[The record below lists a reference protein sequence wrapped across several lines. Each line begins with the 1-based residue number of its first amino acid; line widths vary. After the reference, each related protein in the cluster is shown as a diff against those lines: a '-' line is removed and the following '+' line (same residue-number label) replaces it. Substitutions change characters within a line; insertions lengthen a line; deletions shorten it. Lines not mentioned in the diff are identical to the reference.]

1 MTTDKSTL
9 VLATEAPLARRLAT
23 GVTIDQIVR
32 AWLDAQRGSVRT
44 RRAYAD
50 AVASFRAALGA
61 AGHDLDAAPEAIALA
76 AQAWAGQ
83 GGAAAATYNQ
93 RLACISSCFRYAIRH
108 GLLSGENPI
117 ARVQRQRV
125 QAYGKAVALTPA
137 TIRQKLQ
144 AIDRATP
151 DGQRDHA
158 LLAIALQTGRRL
170 AEIAALTW
178 GDVRLHDDGRAT
190 ITFQRCKGGKTMR
203 DTIPAALTRTLLGWL
218 QSFYGRQLGALPP
231 DVPLWVSLAT
241 NGTRGKR
248 LSTRAI
254 ELICADRLGTGKAH
268 VLRHTFARALEDAGA
283 KVSEI
288 QARLG
293 HESLATTGRYLA
305 ALRADENPHADAL
318 AALFGLDAG

>member
-1 MTTDKSTL
+1 MTSDTTALL
-9 VLATEAPLARRLAT
+9 VTTEAPLTRRLAA
-23 GVTIDQIVR
+23 GVTIDQIVQ
-32 AWLDAQRGSVRT
+32 AWLDAQRGSART

-50 AVASFRAALGA
+50 AVVSFRAALQA
-61 AGHDLDAAPEAIALA
+61 AGQDLDGPPEVVALA

-83 GGAAAATYNQ
+83 GNAAAATYNQ
-93 RLACISSCFRYAIRH
+93 RLACVSSCFRYALRH
-108 GLLSGENPI
+108 GLLHGENPI

-125 QAYGKAVALTPA
+125 QSYGKAVALTPA
-137 TIRQKLQ
+137 AIRHKLQ
-144 AIDRATP
+144 AIDRSTP
-151 DGQRDHA
+151 DGLRDHA

-170 AEIAALTW
+170 AEIAALS
-178 GDVRLHDDGRAT
+178 GEDVRLHDDGRAT

-203 DTIPAALTRTLLGWL
+203 DTIPPALSRTLLGWL
-218 QSFYGRQLGALPP
+218 QAFYGRQLGELPP
-231 DVPLWVSLAT
+231 DTPLWVSLAT

-254 ELICADRLGTGKAH
+254 EIICEDRLGTGKAH
-268 VLRHTFARALEDAGA
+268 VLRHSFARALEDAGA

-318 AALFGLDAG
+318 AALFGLDGE

>member
-1 MTTDKSTL
+1 MTTELMTVSGDIG
-9 VLATEAPLARRLAT
+9 APTIRRAA
-23 GVTIDQIVR
+23 GVTIGQIVQ
-32 AWLDAQRGSVRT
+32 AWLDAQRASLRT

-50 AVASFRAALGA
+50 AVASFRAALQTT
-61 AGHDLDAAPEAIALA
+61 GHDLDAAPEAIALA

-83 GGAAAATYNQ
+83 GNAAAATYNQ
-93 RLACISSCFRYAIRH
+93 RLACVSSCFRYAIRH
-108 GLLSGENPI
+108 GLLRGENPI

-137 TIRQKLQ
+137 AVRQKLQ
-144 AIDRATP
+144 AIDRSAL
-151 DGQRDHA
+151 DGHRDHA

-178 GDVRLHDDGRAT
+178 SDLRLQDDGRAT

-203 DTIPAALTRTLLGWL
+203 DTIPPALTRTLLGWL
-218 QSFYGRQLGALPP
+218 QAFYGRQLGDLPS
-231 DVPLWVSLAT
+231 DTPLWVSLAT

-248 LSTRAI
+248 LSTRAS
-254 ELICADRLGTGKAH
+254 EQICQERLGTGKAH
-268 VLRHTFARALEDAGA
+268 VLRHSFARALEDAGA

-318 AALFGLDAG
+318 AALFGLDTE

>member
-1 MTTDKSTL
+1 MTTEL
-9 VLATEAPLARRLAT
+9 VTIAGDVEASIIRRAA
-23 GVTIDQIVR
+23 GVTIDQIVQ
-32 AWLDAQRGSVRT
+32 AWLDAQRASLRT

-50 AVASFRAALGA
+50 AVASFRAALQA
-61 AGHDLDAAPEAIALA
+61 AGHDLDAAPEAVALA

-83 GGAAAATYNQ
+83 GDAAAATYNQ
-93 RLACISSCFRYAIRH
+93 RLACVSSCFRYAMRH
-108 GLLSGENPI
+108 GLLRGENPI

-125 QAYGKAVALTPA
+125 QAYGKAVTLTPVA
-137 TIRQKLQ
+137 VRQKLQ
-144 AIDRATP
+144 AIDRSAL
-151 DGQRDHA
+151 DGLRDHA

-178 GDVRLHDDGRAT
+178 SDMRFHDDGRAT

-203 DTIPAALTRTLLGWL
+203 DTIPPALTRTLLSWL
-218 QSFYGRQLGALPP
+218 QAFYGRKLGELSPET
-231 DVPLWVSLAT
+231 PLWVSLAT

-254 ELICADRLGTGKAH
+254 EQICQERLGTGKAH
-268 VLRHTFARALEDAGA
+268 VLRHSFARALEDAGA

-318 AALFGLDAG
+318 AALFGLDAE

>member
-1 MTTDKSTL
+1 MTAELVTL
-9 VLATEAPLARRLAT
+9 SGDLGAPVIHHAA
-23 GVTIDQIVR
+23 GVTIDQIVQ
-32 AWLDAQRGSVRT
+32 AWLDAQRASART

-50 AVASFRAALGA
+50 AVASFRAALQA
-61 AGHDLDAAPEAIALA
+61 AGHDLDSPPEAVALA

-83 GGAAAATYNQ
+83 GDAAAATYNQ
-93 RLACISSCFRYAIRH
+93 RLACVSSCFRYAIRH
-108 GLLSGENPI
+108 GLLRGENTI

-137 TIRQKLQ
+137 AVRQKLQ
-144 AIDRATP
+144 AIDRSAL
-151 DGQRDHA
+151 DGLRDHA

-178 GDVRLHDDGRAT
+178 SDLRLHDDSRAT

-203 DTIPAALTRTLLGWL
+203 DTIPPALTRTLHSWL
-218 QSFYGRQLGALPP
+218 QAFYGRQLGNLPS
-231 DVPLWVSLAT
+231 DAPLWVSLAT

-254 ELICADRLGTGKAH
+254 EQICQDRLGTGKAH
-268 VLRHTFARALEDAGA
+268 VLRHSFARALEDAGA

-318 AALFGLDAG
+318 ATLFGLDAE

>member
-1 MTTDKSTL
+1 MTAEL
-9 VLATEAPLARRLAT
+9 VTVSGNPEALAIWRAA
-23 GVTIDQIVR
+23 GVTIDQIVQ
-32 AWLDAQRGSVRT
+32 AWLDAQRASLRT
-44 RRAYAD
+44 RRAYAE
-50 AVASFRAALGA
+50 AVASFRAALQA
-61 AGHDLDAAPEAIALA
+61 AGHDLDAAPEAVALA

-83 GGAAAATYNQ
+83 GEAAAATYNQ
-93 RLACISSCFRYAIRH
+93 RLACVSSCFRYAIRH
-108 GLLSGENPI
+108 GLLRGENPI

-137 TIRQKLQ
+137 AVRQKLQ
-144 AIDRATP
+144 AIDRSAL

-178 GDVRLHDDGRAT
+178 SDLRLHDDGRAT

-203 DTIPAALTRTLLGWL
+203 DTIPPVLTRTLLGWL
-218 QSFYGRQLGALPP
+218 QAFYGRQLGDLPS
-231 DVPLWVSLAT
+231 DAPLWVSLAT

-254 ELICADRLGTGKAH
+254 EQICQDRLGTGKAH
-268 VLRHTFARALEDAGA
+268 VLRHSFARALEDAGA

-293 HESLATTGRYLA
+293 TRVWPRQGATLRHCAPTRIPMQVPWQRYL
-305 ALRADENPHADAL
+305 
-318 AALFGLDAG
+318 GWM

>member
-1 MTTDKSTL
+1 MTAELMTL
-9 VLATEAPLARRLAT
+9 SGDVGASIIRRAA
-23 GVTIDQIVR
+23 GVTIDQIVQ
-32 AWLDAQRGSVRT
+32 AWLDSQRASVRT

-50 AVASFRAALGA
+50 AVASFRAALQA
-61 AGHDLDAAPEAIALA
+61 AGHDLDAAPEAVALA

-83 GGAAAATYNQ
+83 GDVAAATYNQ
-93 RLACISSCFRYAIRH
+93 RLACVSSCFRYAIRH
-108 GLLSGENPI
+108 GLLRGENPI

-125 QAYGKAVALTPA
+125 QAYGKAVALTPVA
-137 TIRQKLQ
+137 VRQKLQ
-144 AIDRATP
+144 AIDRSAL

-178 GDVRLHDDGRAT
+178 SDLRLHDDGRAT

-203 DTIPAALTRTLLGWL
+203 DTIPPQLTRTLLGWL
-218 QSFYGRQLGALPP
+218 QAFYGRQLGDLPL
-231 DVPLWVSLAT
+231 DTPLWVSLAT

-254 ELICADRLGTGKAH
+254 EQICQERLGTGKAH
-268 VLRHTFARALEDAGA
+268 VLRHSFARALEDAGA

-318 AALFGLDAG
+318 AALFGLDAE